1 MKHLRLLFI
10 LLICGLCT
18 AWAADQ
24 DPILPKDFG
33 GWQLKGPIQT
43 SRDPLAADAANAPLL
58 KEYGFSDF
66 ASATY
71 TRDDGRKLAI
81 RAARF
86 NDVSGA
92 FGAYTFYYQ
101 PEMQREQIGDQAASF
116 NQRILFYRG
125 NVLIDAVFDRLTA
138 MSAAELRE
146 LAGAL
151 PRPKGNAANA
161 PPLLSY
167 MPSRNYIKNTEKYV
181 VGPIGLAQVS
191 SPVPANLVDFADG
204 TEVVLGKYQLPS
216 GEATLTVISYPTPQ
230 IAVEHM
236 KRLDAAQSASQT
248 AGNNGTGR
256 TAFVSAR
263 RSGPLLAVVSGSVSV
278 NDARSLASTVNYD
291 ADVTWNQNT
300 SFDKKNNLANLLVN
314 IILLCGILIG
324 LALVAGLAFGGLRIA
339 VQRLFPGKVFSRPEE
354 VDFIALHL
362 EEQSVPSAKPGL
374 SSSIKAG

>member
-167 MPSRNYIKNTEKYV
+167 MPSRN
-181 VGPIGLAQVS
+181 
-191 SPVPANLVDFADG
+191 
-204 TEVVLGKYQLPS
+204 
-216 GEATLTVISYPTPQ
+216 
-230 IAVEHM
+230 
-236 KRLDAAQSASQT
+236 
-248 AGNNGTGR
+248 
-256 TAFVSAR
+256 
-263 RSGPLLAVVSGSVSV
+263 
-278 NDARSLASTVNYD
+278 
-291 ADVTWNQNT
+291 
-300 SFDKKNNLANLLVN
+300 
-314 IILLCGILIG
+314 
-324 LALVAGLAFGGLRIA
+324 
-339 VQRLFPGKVFSRPEE
+339 
-354 VDFIALHL
+354 
-362 EEQSVPSAKPGL
+362 
-374 SSSIKAG
+374 

>member
-1 MKHLRLLFI
+1 MKYIRFFVFF
-10 LLICGLCT
+10 LICGLST
-18 AWAADQ
+18 AWAADRE
-24 DPILPKDFG
+24 PILPKDFG
-33 GWQLKGPIQT
+33 GWQLKGAVQT
-43 SRDPLAADAANAPLL
+43 SHDPLVADAANATLL

-71 TRDDGRKLAI
+71 TRDDGRKLTI

-101 PEMQREQIGDQAASF
+101 PEMQREQIGDQASSF

-146 LAGAL
+146 LASVL

-161 PPLLSY
+161 PPLLAY
-167 MPSRNYIKNTEKYV
+167 MPSRNYVKNTEKYV
-181 VGPIGLAQVS
+181 VGPLGLAQVA

-204 TEVVLGKYQLPS
+204 TEVVLGHYRLPS
-216 GEATLTVISYPTPQ
+216 GEATLAVISYPTPQ
-230 IAVEHM
+230 IAAEHM
-236 KRLDAAQSASQT
+236 KRLDAAQSASQAT
-248 AGNNGTGR
+248 NT
-256 TAFVSAR
+256 TEKISYVSAR
-263 RSGPLLAVVSGSVSV
+263 RSGPLLAVVSGPVSV
-278 NDARSLASTVNYD
+278 TDAKSLATLVNYD

-324 LALVAGLAFGGLRIA
+324 IAMIAGLAFGGLRIA
-339 VQRLFPGKVFSRPEE
+339 VQRLFPGKVFGRPEE
-354 VDFIALHL
+354 VEFIALHL
-362 EEQSVPSAKPGL
+362 EDENVPSAKSGL

>member
-1 MKHLRLLFI
+1 MTQLRFI
-10 LLICGLCT
+10 FALLICCLGT

-24 DPILPKDFG
+24 DPILPKDFA
-33 GWQLKGPIQT
+33 GWQLEGTVQT
-43 SRDPLAADAANAPLL
+43 SHDPLAADAANAPLL

-66 ASATY
+66 AAATY
-71 TRDDGRKLAI
+71 TREDGRKLAI

-101 PEMQREQIGDQAASF
+101 PEMQREQIGDQATSY

-138 MSAAELRE
+138 MSAAELRD
-146 LAGAL
+146 LANVL
-151 PRPKGNAANA
+151 PRPKGNAGNA
-161 PPLLSY
+161 PPLLAY
-167 MPSRNYIKNTEKYV
+167 MPSRNYIKNTEKYI
-181 VGPIGLAQVS
+181 VGPIGLAQVA
-191 SPVPANLVDFADG
+191 SPVPADLVDFSDG
-204 TEVVLGKYQLPS
+204 TEVVLGQYRVPS

-230 IAVEHM
+230 IAAEHM
-236 KRLDAAQSASQT
+236 KRLDATQVSQPAANDASEKI
-248 AGNNGTGR
+248 
-256 TAFVSAR
+256 AR
-263 RSGPLLAVVSGSVSV
+263 RSGPLLAVVSGPVSV
-278 NDARSLASTVNYD
+278 NDAKSLVSAVNYD

-324 LALVAGLAFGGLRIA
+324 LALIAGLAFGGLRIA
-339 VQRLFPGKVFSRPEE
+339 IQRFFPGRVFERPEE
-354 VDFIALHL
+354 VEFIALHL
-362 EEQSVPSAKPGL
+362 DEQSVPSTKPGL